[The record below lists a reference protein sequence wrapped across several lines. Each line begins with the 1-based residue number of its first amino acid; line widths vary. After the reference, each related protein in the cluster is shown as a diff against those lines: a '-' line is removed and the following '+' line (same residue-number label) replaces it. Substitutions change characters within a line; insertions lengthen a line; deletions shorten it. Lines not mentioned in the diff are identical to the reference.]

1 MKRFATLVMTV
12 MMVQMKLRDLV
23 LKVFSFFERV
33 MTIFE
38 VMIPYFVNQFQTRM
52 LRFFSLDIC
61 KNSGR
66 WKCPNENKCF
76 NHDLVCDSKDDCKDG
91 ADETEKVCNEACP
104 LKGELACIQNG
115 NICLNGIPLILKLF
129 YTQTMN

>member
-1 MKRFATLVMTV
+1 
-12 MMVQMKLRDLV
+12 
-23 LKVFSFFERV
+23 
-33 MTIFE
+33 
-38 VMIPYFVNQFQTRM
+38 M

-115 NICLNGIPLILKLF
+115 NICLKGIPLIFDRCKYPSLTLF
-129 YTQTMN
+129 KDDVSYQTESFV